1 VALAHE
7 KDIDLEETGVQ
18 GVLSPLTAS
27 RAEVSRVSLAEAIA
41 LGPAAWDAV
50 LSSGPRSP
58 FMSWEWH
65 RAWADAA
72 PAAEAAECSA
82 LLVRD
87 SDGSL
92 QALLPI
98 RPERVRFRRVPVRA
112 LTWAI
117 GDVGCPDELDVA
129 ALPDADLS
137 DLAAALDA
145 LPWRILILGNLAEE
159 APNAQRL
166 GAALADRG
174 HAVRR
179 RPLWACPQLELPGS
193 WDAYLATLSANR
205 RQIVR
210 RKERGL
216 SRDHAVALTDYGED
230 RLEEGWGHLLRLH
243 EQRWDGAGG
252 GAFRD
257 PRAQR
262 LQLRFARELATR
274 QRLWLTTLDLDGQPA
289 AAWYGF
295 VSNDTVYFYQGGRD
309 PKWERESVGLVLMGM
324 MIQRAIERGYRAFNF
339 LRGDDLYKQQW
350 TTSRRQTHEL
360 VVFRSGWRGRWLRT
374 LDAMAGR

>member
-1 VALAHE
+1 MSPTPAAPVAGTRFLRCRTCRVAPALLAAGSQSKSDAKSPLGAGQAPVWPLRHTCGGGVALAH
-7 KDIDLEETGVQ
+7 KNDIDLEETGVQ

-27 RAEVSRVSLAEAIA
+27 RAGVSRVSLAEAIA

-72 PAAEAAECSA
+72 PTAEAAECSA

-87 SDGSL
+87 ADGSL

-145 LPWRILILGNLAEE
+145 LPWRILILRNLAEQ

-174 HAVRR
+174 DAVRA
-179 RPLWACPQLELPGS
+179 RPRCAVLP
-193 WDAYLATLSANR
+193 R
-205 RQIVR
+205 
-210 RKERGL
+210 
-216 SRDHAVALTDYGED
+216 
-230 RLEEGWGHLLRLH
+230 
-243 EQRWDGAGG
+243 
-252 GAFRD
+252 
-257 PRAQR
+257 
-262 LQLRFARELATR
+262 
-274 QRLWLTTLDLDGQPA
+274 
-289 AAWYGF
+289 
-295 VSNDTVYFYQGGRD
+295 
-309 PKWERESVGLVLMGM
+309 
-324 MIQRAIERGYRAFNF
+324 
-339 LRGDDLYKQQW
+339 
-350 TTSRRQTHEL
+350 
-360 VVFRSGWRGRWLRT
+360 
-374 LDAMAGR
+374 